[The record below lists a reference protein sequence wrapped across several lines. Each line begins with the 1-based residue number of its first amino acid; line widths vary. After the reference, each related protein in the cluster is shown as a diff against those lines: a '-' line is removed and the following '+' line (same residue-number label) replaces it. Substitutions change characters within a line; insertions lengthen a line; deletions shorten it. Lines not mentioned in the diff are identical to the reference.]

1 MTEDGMNELRQEQ
14 KMSVESQ
21 THMFFQLVRPS
32 MKKILTLGFLHAPQ
46 SSIWARG
53 VNRFIITDYSHHIHP
68 TVIKHHQPSPHFHM
82 VTINNPLVL
91 AVRVISYN

>member
-1 MTEDGMNELRQEQ
+1 VHQL

-46 SSIWARG
+46 SSIWHVAS
-53 VNRFIITDYSHHIHP
+53 TDSSSQ
-68 TVIKHHQPSPHFHM
+68 TTLTTFTQQ
-82 VTINNPLVL
+82 
-91 AVRVISYN
+91 